1 MPFEKD
7 SRQKWRARLRRILL
21 PPWLGLLRGT
31 TPLSYNWGAERGT
44 PVDRYYIEHFLAA
57 HRSDIRGRVLEVA
70 EDSYTRR
77 FGSAVEQVDVLD
89 IDRANPRATL
99 FADLTQADLIKS
111 NSFDCFVLTQTLHF
125 IYNFRC
131 ALQEAHRILR
141 PGGVLLASMPVVS
154 RLCAESNLE
163 DCWRFTPHACE
174 RLFGDVFGSANVQV
188 ASYGNVLAASAFLY
202 GLAHEELTARE
213 LDTCD
218 PLFPVVV
225 CVRAIRP

>member
-7 SRQKWRARLRRILL
+7 SRQKWRARLRRILR
-21 PPWLGLLRGT
+21 PAWLNMSRRM

-44 PVDRYYIEHFLAA
+44 PIDRYYIEHFLAA
-57 HRSDIRGRVLEVA
+57 HRDDIRGRVLEVA

-99 FADLTQADLIKS
+99 FADLTQADLIPS
-111 NSFDCFVLTQTLHF
+111 NSFDCFVLTQTLHC
-125 IYNFRC
+125 IYNFRR
-131 ALQEAHRILR
+131 ALQEAQRILR

-154 RLCAESNLE
+154 RDCADPNLE
-163 DCWRFTPHACE
+163 DYWRFTPHACK
-174 RLFGDVFGSANVQV
+174 RLFDEVFGSANVQV
-188 ASYGNVLAASAFLY
+188 ASYGNVLTASAFLY
-202 GLAHEELTARE
+202 GLAHEDLTTHE

-225 CVRAIRP
+225 CVRGAKR